1 MHCITK
7 QTHNWILQCA
17 KSRDPGLVLPLTIS
31 VYDLLSHS
39 GSGNNDKAYAAITWH
54 NDPASLGLE
63 SRLADHSSQA
73 ATNSATGAGSPGE
86 FIMLHFWAFLQHHLW
101 QMRDH
106 WCVTVPCMSDLV
118 YGRQATTVAL
128 FISGV
133 DGRDDQ
139 QLSIGTLSNRCRW
152 CVDAAV
158 NFNSLQ

>member
-106 WCVTVPCMSDLV
+106 WCVAMPRMSDLV
-118 YGRQATTVAL
+118 YSARHGRTEGRTVYLRLGQTRRPAVIDCYMWYTTC
-128 FISGV
+128 I
-133 DGRDDQ
+133 R
-139 QLSIGTLSNRCRW
+139 RRR
-152 CVDAAV
+152 
-158 NFNSLQ
+158 